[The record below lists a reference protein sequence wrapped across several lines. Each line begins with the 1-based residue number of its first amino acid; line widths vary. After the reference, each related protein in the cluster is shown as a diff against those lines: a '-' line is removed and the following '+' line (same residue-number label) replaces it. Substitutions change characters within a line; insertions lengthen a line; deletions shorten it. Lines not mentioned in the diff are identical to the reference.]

1 MFKTRKRKEKLTLS
15 GGRLALLLARK
26 LEQVQQGWARVMNNV
41 FNGMG
46 LKSRW
51 IALTCFMILMVALSG
66 YVSISA
72 FTNDIKAAPAN
83 YSIKVPQTS
92 GIYREEHRSGIP
104 DKVYERIHGFRM
116 SLDSLGASAEGRLKR
131 DSLLR
136 SRPGLMDSL
145 VTIEKYYQQLK
156 NQ

>member
-1 MFKTRKRKEKLTLS
+1 MFKTGKRKKQLTP
-15 GGRLALLLARK
+15 GGERLVLLLARK
-26 LEQVQQGWARVMNNV
+26 LEQVQQGWTRVMNNV

-51 IALTCFMILMVALSG
+51 IALICFMILMVALSG

-72 FTNDIKAAPAN
+72 LTNDIKAAPAN

-92 GIYREEHRSGIP
+92 GIYREEHRDGVP
-104 DKVYERIHGFRM
+104 DKVYGRIHGFRM
-116 SLDSLGASAEGRLKR
+116 SLDSMGNTAEGRVKR
-131 DSLLR
+131 DSLVR

-156 NQ
+156 NP